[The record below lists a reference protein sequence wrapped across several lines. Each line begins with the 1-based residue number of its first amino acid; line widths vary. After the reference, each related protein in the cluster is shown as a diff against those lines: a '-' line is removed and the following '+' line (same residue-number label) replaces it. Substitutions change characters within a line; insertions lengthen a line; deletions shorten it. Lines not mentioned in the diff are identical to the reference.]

1 MSRNKMLNTIR
12 SNTASLPKVPHP
24 GIYSN
29 EIADG
34 HIWIFAEQVKKVGGF
49 IFSFDEGLQAIQN
62 LEKLFGEMKTVFSY
76 KDTDFIRS
84 NKSLTYQTKPHDCK
98 DLDILMIKAELA
110 VIENGAIWVTEPI
123 NFPRSALFLTQ
134 HLIVVVNSNTM
145 VNDMHEA
152 YAKIKS
158 IPANF
163 GVFISGPS
171 KTADVE
177 QCLVIGAHGPRS
189 LTILMED
196 S

>member
-1 MSRNKMLNTIR
+1 MNRNKILNTVR
-12 SNTASLPKVPHP
+12 ANTVALPKIPHP
-24 GIYSN
+24 GIYNSAT
-29 EIADG
+29 ESQ
-34 HIWIFAEQVKKVGGF
+34 IWVFAEQIKKVGGN
-49 IFSFDEGLQAIQN
+49 IFSFDEGHLAIKALQN
-62 LEKLFGEMKTVFSY
+62 TFGELSIRHTY
-76 KDTDFIRS
+76 LETDFIKS
-84 NKSLTYQTKPHDCK
+84 NIKLTYQTNPHDCK
-98 DLDILMIKAELA
+98 DIDILMIKAELA
-110 VIENGAIWVTEPI
+110 VTENGAIWVTEPI

-134 HLIVVVNSNTM
+134 HLIVVVDNNTM

-158 IPANF
+158 IPSNF

-196 S
+196 T

>member
-1 MSRNKMLNTIR
+1 MNRNKILNTVR
-12 SNTASLPKVPHP
+12 ANTATLPKIPHP
-24 GIYSN
+24 GVYNSAT
-29 EIADG
+29 ETQ
-34 HIWIFAEQVKKVGGF
+34 IWVFAEQIKKVGGN
-49 IFSFDEGLQAIQN
+49 IFSFDEGHLAIKALQN
-62 LEKLFGEMKTVFSY
+62 TFGELSIRYTY
-76 KDTDFIRS
+76 LETDFIKS
-84 NKSLTYQTKPHDCK
+84 NIKLTYQTNPHDCK
-98 DLDILMIKAELA
+98 DIDILMIKAELA
-110 VIENGAIWVTEPI
+110 VTENGAIWVTEPL

-134 HLIVVVNSNTM
+134 HLIVVVDNNTM

-158 IPANF
+158 IRSNF

-196 S
+196 T

>member
-1 MSRNKMLNTIR
+1 MSRNKMLTTIR
-12 SNTASLPKVPHP
+12 VNTSALAKVPHP
-24 GIYSN
+24 GIYTN
-29 EIADG
+29 DIADG

-49 IFSFDEGLQAIQN
+49 IYSYEEGHQAIQN
-62 LEKLFGEMKTVFSY
+62 LENLFGEMKSIHSY
-76 KDTDFIRS
+76 KSTDFLKS
-84 NKSLTYQTKPHDCK
+84 NMTLTYQTKPHDCK
-98 DLDILMIKAELA
+98 DLDILLIKAELA
-110 VIENGAIWVTEPI
+110 VIENGAIWVTEPLD
-123 NFPRSALFLTQ
+123 FPRSALFLTQ

-152 YAKIKS
+152 YTKIKS
-158 IPANF
+158 ISSNF

-196 S
+196 T